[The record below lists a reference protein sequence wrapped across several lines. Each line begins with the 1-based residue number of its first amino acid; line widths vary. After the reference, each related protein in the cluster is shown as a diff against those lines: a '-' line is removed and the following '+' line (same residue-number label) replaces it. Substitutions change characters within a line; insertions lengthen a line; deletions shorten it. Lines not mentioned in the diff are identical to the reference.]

1 MIPKI
6 IHYCWFSG
14 EKKPISIQRC
24 IDSWHKIMPDY
35 EIKCWDGKS
44 FDFNSVPFVKDAMA
58 AKKYAFAADYVRLF
72 ALYTEGGVYL
82 DSDVLVK
89 KTIDPFLADEF
100 FCGTEAFWANNE
112 LHYRMEPAIMGAI
125 KGHPFVEKCMTFYH
139 NNAFSLEK
147 TVKEFVMPKVISQ
160 FAEELGYIYENRKQ
174 EMAGITVYPTS
185 VFSNTLHLDT
195 SNPEAIYAI
204 HQNAGSWIDYTDR
217 GWLFRFCRKCDM
229 MKLYH
234 WIEKLHTKSS

>member
-1 MIPKI
+1 MKLNAGMVKVLTSTA
-6 IHYCWFSG
+6 CRLSKMLWLQ
-14 EKKPISIQRC
+14 KKMLLLPTMCVYLHFIQ
-24 IDSWHKIMPDY
+24 K
-35 EIKCWDGKS
+35 EV
-44 FDFNSVPFVKDAMA
+44 F
-58 AKKYAFAADYVRLF
+58 
-72 ALYTEGGVYL
+72 YL

-89 KTIDPFLADEF
+89 KPIDPFLADEF

-139 NNAFSLEK
+139 NNVFSLEK

-160 FAEELGYIYENRKQ
+160 FAEELGYIYENREQK
-174 EMAGITVYPTS
+174 MAGITVYPTS

-204 HQNAGSWIDYTDR
+204 HQNAGSWIDYSDR
-217 GWLFRFCRKCDM
+217 GWFFRFCRKCDM

-234 WIEKLHTKSS
+234 WIEKLHTKKS